1 MRIIGYLDRPGMVV
15 TVFKNDNKLSVKF
28 EKNLLEQIY
37 KIRDDMYLIDLN
49 EIDSLFDD
57 TFIADIEKIFD
68 LMLNARENSLHRFQ
82 DNLTSEQ
89 EIEII

>member
-37 KIRDDMYLIDLN
+37 KIRDDMYLSDLN
-49 EIDSLFDD
+49 EIDSFFDD
-57 TFIADIEKIFD
+57 AFIADIEKIFD